1 MLRQCCAADVAYAST
16 DVEGKSARVRRTG
29 GTSERSTLWAG
40 VTKIT
45 KQARA
50 QDRAARLHQEALNCL
65 TIAVKEEAHSA
76 ALIDEALK
84 LAKRS
89 RELNGAD

>member
-1 MLRQCCAADVAYAST
+1 VECAYAST
-16 DVEGKSARVRRTG
+16 DEEGKSARVRRTA
-29 GTSERSTLWAG
+29 GTSARSALWAG

-65 TIAVKEEAHSA
+65 TMAVKQEAHSA
-76 ALIDEALK
+76 ELIDEALK

-89 RELNGAD
+89 RELNGLTSRP